1 MGGVGVLHAYVCVH
15 VRSTAAYDVCSV
27 CYEAEVSWEAPTMR
41 IIAKPKLTLFG
52 VSRWGHFGFL
62 RRVPLGT
69 LCEHDFHAYAKVL
82 IFSRISY
89 LR

>member
-41 IIAKPKLTLFG
+41 IIAKPKLTISSDTDSAA
-52 VSRWGHFGFL
+52 VY
-62 RRVPLGT
+62 LGINVK
-69 LCEHDFHAYAKVL
+69 LQ
-82 IFSRISY
+82 S
-89 LR
+89 